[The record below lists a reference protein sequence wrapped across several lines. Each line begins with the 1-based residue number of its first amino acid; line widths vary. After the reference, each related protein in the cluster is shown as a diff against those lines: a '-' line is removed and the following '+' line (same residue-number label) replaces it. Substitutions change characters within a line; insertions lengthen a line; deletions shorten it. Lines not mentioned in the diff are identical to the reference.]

1 MKKWIFCTKIA
12 YLKILKAKDQLQWA
26 SQPSHDSPFGERSL
40 AIGGRGGGG
49 KGRYYF
55 KSEGPKLLAPIRLTA
70 QNSCPLQICVP
81 QKLLSSPVF
90 TMLNQVKKTI
100 DSPTVTMNSCLL
112 LNLKSELI
120 VHNNLA
126 NGKGENC
133 LYSRKVRSS
142 CSTPPG
148 PASSA
153 ISRGL

>member
-1 MKKWIFCTKIA
+1 MNFLYENSLPKD
-12 YLKILKAKDQLQWA
+12 LKSKRSVAVSFA
-26 SQPSHDSPFGERSL
+26 PFGGAVISNW
-40 AIGGRGGGG
+40 RGGGA
-49 KGRYYF
+49 GRYYF
-55 KSEGPKLLAPIRLTA
+55 KREGPKLLAPISLTA

-81 QKLLSSPVF
+81 QKLLPSPVF

-142 CSTPPG
+142 CPTPPG